1 MKIVVLAGGLSPERD
16 VSLVSASMIAK
27 ALINQGNEVAVLDL
41 YYGIDDAESLV
52 FSSVS
57 DDIKTCSVSET
68 APMRKRTDSVRS
80 DIGSKVIECCKKAD
94 IVFLALHGDIGENGK
109 VQAVLD
115 VNKIKYTG
123 SGCDGCML
131 SMDKNLSKILVSA
144 HNIKTPKWCVNIKD
158 SSVSF
163 PCVVKPSGGGS
174 SIGVSVVNNFEELN
188 RAMLTAAEYDT
199 TVLIEEKI
207 NGREFSVGV
216 LNNKAL
222 PIIEI
227 APKKG
232 FYDYKNKYQQGL
244 TVETCPA
251 NLPLYIAHE
260 MQELA
265 VKIHKILHLRFYS
278 RIDFMMD
285 RNNNIY
291 FLEANSL
298 PGMTPVSLLPQEAA
312 ADGIEYEE
320 LCSLIV
326 QGAF

>member
-1 MKIVVLAGGLSPERD
+1 M
-16 VSLVSASMIAK
+16 
-27 ALINQGNEVAVLDL
+27 
-41 YYGIDDAESLV
+41 
-52 FSSVS
+52 
-57 DDIKTCSVSET
+57 
-68 APMRKRTDSVRS
+68 
-80 DIGSKVIECCKKAD
+80 
-94 IVFLALHGDIGENGK
+94 
-109 VQAVLD
+109 QAVLD

-131 SMDKNLSKILVSA
+131 SLDKNLSKILVSA

-222 PIIEI
+222 PIIGI

-251 NLPLYIAHE
+251 NLPPYIAHE